1 MEHIIFELRSDFPRR
16 MPKDRLLRM
25 VGVGAYVVTVLV
37 PELAV
42 MLIKED
48 MNRTD
53 IAIYLLSVKGSHF
66 WLMIITLSGE

>member
-1 MEHIIFELRSDFPRR
+1 MEHIIFELRSDFPRW

-48 MNRTD
+48 MKVDDDETARQ
-53 IAIYLLSVKGSHF
+53 ILQKSAGLGE
-66 WLMIITLSGE
+66 TLHEDV

>member
-48 MNRTD
+48 MKVDDDETARQ
-53 IAIYLLSVKGSHF
+53 ILQKSAGLGE
-66 WLMIITLSGE
+66 TLHEDV